1 MIIPVVVGALCTVS
15 TKFEMWLK
23 KIKINIS
30 IPLLQKA
37 CPYVKGKILQQIPK
51 KLLKESPLHLDRYQ
65 TYKTGSNI
73 YTKLKLN
80 YINNNNQ
87 DLEDLLL
94 LSSKKWYIFPSTA
107 GEKAGFASYYI
118 EKLLWKPVCQ
128 ILVSKGTLAQA
139 FHLSRFLVTNPTNL
153 SLSHQQRITIIY

>member
-1 MIIPVVVGALCTVS
+1 MVVQRCHDYTSSGWSIVYS
-15 TKFEMWLK
+15 QH
-23 KIKINIS
+23 KIWDVAQENKD
-30 IPLLQKA
+30 
-37 CPYVKGKILQQIPK
+37 
-51 KLLKESPLHLDRYQ
+51 LDRYQ

>member
-1 MIIPVVVGALCTVS
+1 MVVQRCHDYTSGVGALCTVS
-15 TKFEMWLK
+15 TKFEMQLT

-51 KLLKESPLHLDRYQ
+51 NLLKESPLHLDRYQ

-94 LSSKKWYIFPSTA
+94 LSSKK
-107 GEKAGFASYYI
+107 
-118 EKLLWKPVCQ
+118 
-128 ILVSKGTLAQA
+128 
-139 FHLSRFLVTNPTNL
+139 
-153 SLSHQQRITIIY
+153 

>member
-1 MIIPVVVGALCTVS
+1 MLNKIMSKLFLIDIACPFDPSVGQKEKDKIEIYNLTNEIKRLWWCKDVMIIPVVVGALCTVS

-87 DLEDLLL
+87 DLQDLLL
-94 LSSKKWYIFPSTA
+94 LSSKK
-107 GEKAGFASYYI
+107 
-118 EKLLWKPVCQ
+118 
-128 ILVSKGTLAQA
+128 
-139 FHLSRFLVTNPTNL
+139 
-153 SLSHQQRITIIY
+153 